1 VRSDRHEEKNM
12 DLDGKRIIVVGGS
25 RGLGLGMTEAFA
37 SRAAKV
43 TVVARDA
50 ATLREVGERLGVNT
64 VAADATSADAA
75 KRIMSETRP
84 DIAIVNAG
92 AEPPVERIDRVSWE
106 AFTTNWNVDTKAA
119 LHWVQAA
126 LTLPMA
132 PGGLV
137 VLVSSGAAVQGSP
150 LSGGYAGAKRAQWFI
165 AKYAEGLSAQLGLGL
180 RFRVIVP
187 RQMFAGTGVGD
198 AGIAG
203 YAAAGGKTFA
213 EQAATW
219 PHMTPRAFGD
229 TVAEL
234 IGETGLADATVYG
247 VRGDTGVTVIE

>member
-1 VRSDRHEEKNM
+1 M
-12 DLDGKRIIVVGGS
+12 DLDGKRIVVVGGS
-25 RGLGLGMTEAFA
+25 RGLGRGLAEAFVA
-37 SRAAKV
+37 RAADV
-43 TVVARDA
+43 TVVARNVTA
-50 ATLREVGERLGVNT
+50 VQEAGEQPAFTALS
-64 VAADATSADAA
+64 ADATDVDAA
-75 KRIMSETRP
+75 WRIMEDRRP
-84 DIAIVNAG
+84 DLVIMNAG
-92 AEPPVERIDRVSWE
+92 AEPPMERIDRIGWE
-106 AFTTNWNVDTKAA
+106 AFTTNWNVDVKAA

-198 AGIAG
+198 TGITA
-203 YAAAGGKTFA
+203 YAAAAGRTFA

-219 PHMTPRAFGD
+219 PDMTPRAFGD
-229 TVAEL
+229 MVADL
-234 IGETGLADATVYG
+234 IGRTDLAEAMVYA

>member
-1 VRSDRHEEKNM
+1 M
-12 DLDGKRIIVVGGS
+12 DLEGKRIVVVGGS
-25 RGLGLGMTEAFA
+25 RGLGRGLAEAFVA
-37 SRAAKV
+37 RAADV
-43 TVVARDA
+43 TVVARNADA
-50 ATLREVGERLGVNT
+50 AQGAGERPAVT
-64 VAADATSADAA
+64 AISADATDADAA
-75 KRIMSETRP
+75 WRIMEQTRP
-84 DIAIVNAG
+84 DLVIMNAG
-92 AEPPVERIDRVSWE
+92 AEPPMERIDRIGWE
-106 AFTTNWNVDTKAA
+106 AFTTNWNVDVKAA

-126 LTLPMA
+126 LTFPMT

-198 AGIAG
+198 TGIGA
-203 YAAAGGKTFA
+203 YAAAAGRTFA

-219 PHMTPRAFGD
+219 PDMTPRAFGD
-229 TVAEL
+229 MVADL
-234 IGETGLADATVYG
+234 IGRTDLAEAMVYA

>member
-1 VRSDRHEEKNM
+1 M
-12 DLDGKRIIVVGGS
+12 DLEGKRIVVVGGS
-25 RGLGLGMTEAFA
+25 RGLGSGLAEAFVA
-37 SRAAKV
+37 RAAEV
-43 TVVARDA
+43 TVVARN
-50 ATLREVGERLGVNT
+50 ATAVQGPAEQLAVT
-64 VAADATSADAA
+64 AISADATDADAA
-75 KRIMSETRP
+75 WRIMEQTRP
-84 DIAIVNAG
+84 DVVIMNAG
-92 AEPPVERIDRVSWE
+92 AKPPMERIDRIGWE
-106 AFTTNWNVDTKAA
+106 AFTTNWNVDVKAA

-165 AKYAEGLSAQLGLGL
+165 AKYADDLSAELGLGL

-187 RQMFAGTGVGD
+187 RQMFVGTGVGD
-198 AGIAG
+198 TGIGA
-203 YAAAGGKTFA
+203 YAAKASRTFA

-219 PHMTPRAFGD
+219 PDMTPRAFGD

-234 IGETGLADATVYG
+234 IGDSGLAEAMVYA

>member
-1 VRSDRHEEKNM
+1 M
-12 DLDGKRIIVVGGS
+12 DLDGKRIVVVGGS
-25 RGLGLGMTEAFA
+25 RGLGLGMAEAFV
-37 SRAAKV
+37 SRAANV

-50 ATLREVGERLGVNT
+50 TTLWGLGEQLAVTT
-64 VAADATSADAA
+64 VSADATSADAA
-75 KRIMSETRP
+75 IRIMSEIQP
-84 DIAIVNAG
+84 DIVIMNAG
-92 AEPPVERIDRVSWE
+92 AEPHMERIDRVDWE
-106 AFTTNWNVDTKAA
+106 AFTTNWNVDVKAT

-132 PGGLV
+132 SGGLV

-165 AKYAEGLSAQLGLGL
+165 AKYAEGLSTQLDLGV

-187 RQMFAGTGVGD
+187 RQMFAGTGVGN

-203 YAAAGGKTFA
+203 YAAAAGRSFA

-219 PHMTPRAFGD
+219 PDMTPRGFGD
-229 TVAEL
+229 TIAEL
-234 IGETGLADATVYG
+234 IGTTALADAMIYA

>member
-1 VRSDRHEEKNM
+1 M
-12 DLDGKRIIVVGGS
+12 DLDGKRIVVVGGS
-25 RGLGLGMTEAFA
+25 RGLGRGLAEAFVA
-37 SRAAKV
+37 RAGDV
-43 TVVARDA
+43 TVVARNVTA
-50 ATLREVGERLGVNT
+50 MQEAGEQPAFTALS
-64 VAADATSADAA
+64 ADATDVDAA
-75 KRIMSETRP
+75 WRIMEERRP
-84 DIAIVNAG
+84 DLVIMNAG
-92 AEPPVERIDRVSWE
+92 AEPPMERIDRIGWE
-106 AFTTNWNVDTKAA
+106 AFTTNWNVDVKAA

-198 AGIAG
+198 TGITA
-203 YAAAGGKTFA
+203 YAAAAGRTFA

-219 PHMTPRAFGD
+219 PDMTPRAFGD
-229 TVAEL
+229 MVADL
-234 IGETGLADATVYG
+234 IGRTDLAEAMVYA
-247 VRGDTGVTVIE
+247 VRGDTGVTVLE

>member
-1 VRSDRHEEKNM
+1 M
-12 DLDGKRIIVVGGS
+12 DLDGKRIVVVGGS
-25 RGLGLGMTEAFA
+25 RGLGRGLAEAFVA
-37 SRAAKV
+37 RAADV
-43 TVVARDA
+43 TVVARNVTA
-50 ATLREVGERLGVNT
+50 MQEAGEQPAFTALS
-64 VAADATSADAA
+64 ADATDVDAA
-75 KRIMSETRP
+75 WRIMEDRRP
-84 DIAIVNAG
+84 DLVIMNAG
-92 AEPPVERIDRVSWE
+92 AEPPMERIDRIGWE
-106 AFTTNWNVDTKAA
+106 AFTTNWNVDVKAA

-165 AKYAEGLSAQLGLGL
+165 AKYAESLSAELGLGI

-198 AGIAG
+198 TGIKA
-203 YAAAGGKTFA
+203 YAAKAGRTFA

-219 PHMTPRAFGD
+219 PGMTPRAFGD
-229 TVAEL
+229 MVADL
-234 IGETGLADATVYG
+234 IGRTDLAEAMVYG